1 MLATLI
7 PFVVMFNIIPITVI
21 GMIMTERNLKNDPAL
36 EKNSV
41 KKKKK
46 KGDFTNFSA
55 MGDLEM

>member
-36 EKNSV
+36 EK
-41 KKKKK
+41 K
-46 KGDFTNFSA
+46 FSA
-55 MGDLEM
+55 FGIDKR

>member
-21 GMIMTERNLKNDPAL
+21 GMIMIERNLKNDPAL

-41 KKKKK
+41 P
-46 KGDFTNFSA
+46 
-55 MGDLEM
+55 LV

>member
-36 EKNSV
+36 EKIQCLWYRQKV
-41 KKKKK
+41 ILQIF
-46 KGDFTNFSA
+46 GY
-55 MGDLEM
+55 G